1 MNVEVW
7 PRRASRACLIGN
19 AGTLVVV
26 DWGRVTAQNLMIENL
41 MKPNLLKKSSLA
53 VCLIVR
59 LWEAS
64 YLPACPPCF
73 LQTRLVSAVPHDIS
87 LPKLPSAHPTPVL
100 VARAERGLT
109 FGPEQGELGV
119 EK

>member
-41 MKPNLLKKSSLA
+41 MKPNLLKKSSPLL
-53 VCLIVR
+53 CLSELECR
-59 LWEAS
+59 TEYGTEALDS
-64 YLPACPPCF
+64 PF
-73 LQTRLVSAVPHDIS
+73 I
-87 LPKLPSAHPTPVL
+87 
-100 VARAERGLT
+100 
-109 FGPEQGELGV
+109 
-119 EK
+119 